1 MIKYKFLKYTFFSLI
16 FLALLIAVLL
26 IRITYKPL
34 KVEYFLKYIDQDFV
48 NNVLPKDNLNS
59 ATVSLNLFENTV
71 TLNFDDIRE
80 YKIDSNK
87 IEFNMFISSA
97 KNINVGI
104 NAIKLFKG
112 KFDLEHINIVS
123 GDIATNAKSKIF
135 DLYKLSTKSGQTEKS
150 FSFPSIK
157 IQNSNIKL
165 NIKDTLDKIIFSGVD
180 LQIKKSQK
188 KLKLYNVEADEII
201 YEDNNENIIIKTK
214 LAQFD
219 VREDLISGQLG
230 IIDINTLKSKDTFKS
245 LQNLNF
251 YKNNLT
257 LKETRFKITLDGK
270 LLIKTNYE
278 SIPIEIEGSLSNDYL
293 LNADI
298 DFKLADTKIPKEL
311 LNKKNPLNLSL
322 TDTSDI
328 TASGFAKIKVFQ
340 NKLLA
345 GSLDMKLKN
354 SSESEFFIS
363 YDNFNYPIKYLTI
376 RANILENE
384 IKIENCTISNSASDI
399 SVKGKI
405 DNLKK
410 SLDAD
415 LEIFSKNIEI
425 AKYNYLFKKIIGNK
439 LFDQYKFLKFDGGTL
454 KDANLSF
461 KYSKDRFVI
470 KSLKGDI
477 LKTKILFDKN
487 LVVEIKKGKL
497 KSIKES
503 EVSVYS
509 ENISL
514 SKNYIA
520 INLKD
525 NDLKFNNDNKYYFV
539 SKLNTSFSRL
549 SNFLNQFEDLNFSNI
564 PTDHLEGNLDVK
576 ISLEN
581 TNQYNQ
587 PFKYKVA
594 GKLNNFY
601 YQKKEKKF
609 PIKIENLN
617 GNFLFEDGR
626 LKVSGNAEINK
637 SFSKIEIKLSK
648 NEKLLIDID
657 SIASA
662 SSFNFLNEYN
672 FLKSGTTN
680 LKIRIEKNNLRDENW
695 SAQFDGDL
703 YNNNLEIGQVFYTK
717 KEKEKGYLKA
727 RYYFKGDNLIKV
739 ENLTLITNDI
749 IIRGDI
755 MLDEKGFLKKINIK
769 EFIRELDNYQALI
782 SFEERNNIKLFI
794 TGSSINI
801 NNYFSDSK
809 NGNFNSSIKIETD
822 KLYLNGINF
831 GSTKLESSLKR
842 NEISVLT
849 GELYYLDKSYAS
861 FDFNYGLDNYS
872 KFNINF
878 KNFGLF
884 LLNLDLSNKFLKG
897 SGDLVLNVDNTTKKI
912 KSGEYLIKNFSI
924 KDASFLARLL
934 QLASFTG
941 LLEILASDG
950 IPFTNLEGSFN
961 VKGSQILI
969 EDTRFEGLSL
979 GASTKGVIDLEKK
992 KVDIKGVL
1000 IPAYAINDII
1010 NKIPLLG
1017 KIITGIEGEGII
1029 GFNYKV
1035 FGSYENP
1042 DYSINPFSVLTPGI
1056 IRSIF
1061 DDIEKKNDNN
1071 TIK

>member
-1 MIKYKFLKYTFFSLI
+1 MIKYKFLKYTFFTFI
-16 FLALLIAVLL
+16 FLALLVAVLL

-34 KVEYFLKYIDQDFV
+34 KVEHFLKYIDQDFV
-48 NNVLPKDNLNS
+48 NHVFPKDNLNS
-59 ATVSLNLFENTV
+59 ATVNFNLFKNTIA
-71 TLNFDDIRE
+71 LNFDDIRE
-80 YKIDSNK
+80 YKIDPNQ
-87 IEFNMFISSA
+87 IGFNMFISSA

-112 KFDLEHINIVS
+112 KFDLQHINIVS
-123 GDIATNAKSKIF
+123 GNIETNVKSRIF
-135 DLYKLSTKSGQTEKS
+135 DLNKPFTTSGQLEKS
-150 FSFPSIK
+150 FSFPAIK
-157 IQNSNIKL
+157 IENSNIKV
-165 NIKDTLDKIIFSGVD
+165 NIKDTLDKIIFSGLD
-180 LQIKKSQK
+180 LQIEKSPK
-188 KLKLYNVEADEII
+188 ELKLYNVKVDEII
-201 YEDNNENIIIKTK
+201 YEDYNENIILKTK

-219 VREDLISGQLG
+219 VREEIISGQLG

-245 LQNLNF
+245 LKYLNF
-251 YKNNLT
+251 YENNLT
-257 LKETRFKITLDGK
+257 FKETRFQITLDGK

-278 SIPIEIEGSLSNDYL
+278 SIPIEIDGNLSNDYL

-298 DFKLADTKIPKEL
+298 NVKLADTKIPNVL
-311 LNKKNPLNLSL
+311 LNKKNPLNLSF
-322 TDTSDI
+322 TETSDI
-328 TASGFAKIKVFQ
+328 TASGLVKVKVFQ
-340 NKLLA
+340 NKFLA
-345 GSLDMKLKN
+345 SSLDIKLKKP
-354 SSESEFFIS
+354 SESEFFIS
-363 YDNFNYPIKYLTI
+363 YDNFNYPISNLTI

-384 IKIENCTISNSASDI
+384 IKIENCTISNSTSDI
-399 SVKGKI
+399 LVKGKI
-405 DNLKK
+405 ENLKK
-410 SLDAD
+410 SLDAE
-415 LEIFSKNIEI
+415 LEISSKKIEV

-461 KYSKDRFVI
+461 KYSKNRFI
-470 KSLKGDI
+470 IRSLKGDI
-477 LKTKILFDKN
+477 LKTKILFDKK
-487 LVVEIKKGKL
+487 LVVEIKKAKL
-497 KSIKES
+497 KSSKES
-503 EVSVYS
+503 EVSVQS
-509 ENISL
+509 EKISI

-525 NDLKFNNDNKYYFV
+525 NNFKFNSDKKYSYV
-539 SKLNTSFSRL
+539 SKLNTNFSQL
-549 SNFLNQFEDLNFSNI
+549 SNFLNQFEDLNLSNI
-564 PTDHLEGNLDVK
+564 PTGDLEGNVDLK
-576 ISLEN
+576 IALEN

-587 PFKYKVA
+587 SFKYTVE

-601 YQKKEKKF
+601 YQKKEKEF

-617 GNFLFEDGR
+617 GNLYFEDGR
-626 LKVSGNAEINK
+626 LKVSGNAEINN
-637 SFSKIEIKLSK
+637 SSSKIEIKLTK
-648 NEKLLIDID
+648 NEKLFIDID

-680 LKIRIEKNNLRDENW
+680 LKISIEKDNLRDENW
-695 SAQFDGDL
+695 SAQFVGDL
-703 YNNNLEIGQVFYTK
+703 YNNNVEIDQVLYNK
-717 KEKEKGYLKA
+717 KEKEKGFLKA
-727 RYYFKGDNLIKV
+727 SYYFKGGNLKKV
-739 ENLTLITNDI
+739 ENLTLITDDI

-755 MLDEKGFLKKINIK
+755 ILDEKGFLKKIDIK

-782 SFEERNNIKLFI
+782 SFEERKNIELFI

-801 NNYFSDSK
+801 NNYFRDSK
-809 NGNFNSSIKIETD
+809 NDNFNSSIKIETD

-831 GSTKLESSLKR
+831 GSTKLESSVKR
-842 NEISVLT
+842 NEISVLN
-849 GELYYLDKSYAS
+849 GELYYLDKSYAR
-861 FDFNYGLDNYS
+861 FDFNYDLNNYS

-878 KNFGLF
+878 KDFGLF

-941 LLEILASDG
+941 LLEILANDG
-950 IPFTNLEGSFN
+950 IPFTDLDGSFN
-961 VKGSQILI
+961 VKDSQILI
-969 EDTRFEGLSL
+969 EDTRFKGLSL

-992 KVDIKGVL
+992 RVDIKGVL

-1017 KIITGIEGEGII
+1017 KIITGIDGEGII

-1035 FGSYENP
+1035 FGPYENP
-1042 DYSINPFSVLTPGI
+1042 DYSINPFSLLTPGI

-1061 DDIEKKNDNN
+1061 DDIEKK
-1071 TIK
+1071 K